1 MSKQMTQTKLEKLTT
16 FDLFKHHA
24 ALSNSLP
31 LLTPDS
37 QELVKAEM
45 ELCATFKAEKLDQIY
60 YAWASNED
68 AIERAKK
75 EEDLLKSQR
84 KHQQI
89 KNLLQYLRSTVL
101 VDGNKLEG
109 KRYQFSFSRLK
120 DLKVE
125 INSNIEDWSQQEQEK
140 YCMLQTVTTTKHTVV
155 TSTKHT
161 VVTSMSGEVLDES
174 TKPVTKT
181 ETIPNVDAIRNAYT
195 QGKQLPSGVKVY
207 QNYAIRRK
215 RLLTQRLDSH
225 PSNYPTQ
232 LLSELAAA
240 TKSGGSTSKNEL
252 PQSSC

>member
-1 MSKQMTQTKLEKLTT
+1 M
-16 FDLFKHHA
+16 
-24 ALSNSLP
+24 
-31 LLTPDS
+31 
-37 QELVKAEM
+37 
-45 ELCATFKAEKLDQIY
+45 
-60 YAWASNED
+60 
-68 AIERAKK
+68 
-75 EEDLLKSQR
+75 
-84 KHQQI
+84 
-89 KNLLQYLRSTVL
+89 QYLRSTVL

-109 KRYQFSFSRLK
+109 KHYQFSFSRLK

-125 INSNIEDWSQQEQEK
+125 ISSNIEDWSQQEQEK
-140 YCMLQTVTTTKHTVV
+140 YCMLQTVTT
-155 TSTKHT
+155 TKHT